1 MDLPSNLNICLI
13 AKKFPILGRA
23 ADHGFLWPIAKGLAL
38 QGHKVSVI
46 SWKNPQG
53 KREISQDNVSAYFLG
68 ESFARS
74 EKDFPFLAKQKFKQ
88 LHSQEAFHIVHSI
101 DANGIEI
108 AKQKKDFQVVITYD
122 IEATEISQ
130 LYSIFAMS
138 QDTPGSLIKA
148 GIAVFYKFLRTYL
161 EKDRKLLN
169 TADGIFVTSPQQKL
183 ILERYYL
190 YPDLKTFVVPYG
202 VEVGEL
208 TPKTLDSK
216 LREDLQI
223 PPHAQT
229 IVTNSDMRELSELK
243 NLLKAFEKIAIKL
256 PQARLIIVGSGP
268 AFKQVEYE
276 MLMLALGSRVIMTG
290 LIPNVDIPNY
300 ISLCDVYV
308 DLSSRTSG
316 FDPTLIEAMVQKK
329 VVIGSELSPIA
340 TILDDGINGF
350 LIRPADIASLEKR
363 LLQVFNNEVPLD
375 EIGER
380 ASQKVINIFNT
391 QKMVQQTLE
400 AYRVTLARSD
410 IYGVTWLKLLTKGF
424 GQISAILK
432 VNKKLD

>member
-424 GQISAILK
+424 SQISAILK